1 VVRELIPLELETL
14 SRIADAEEVLYQFPT
29 KRHKHS
35 HRTVLLINPATN
47 SPSTVHLNVTVVDI
61 LRLEGYVY
69 VLDKN
74 ADRYARIGLTDKG
87 RLLVEGIR

>member
-14 SRIADAEEVLYQFPT
+14 SRIAEAEAVLYQFPT
-29 KRHKHS
+29 KRHKYS

-47 SPSTVHLNVTVVDI
+47 NPSIVHLNVAVVDV
-61 LRLEGYVY
+61 LRLEGYIC

-74 ADRYARIGLTDKG
+74 ADRYSRIGLTDKG
-87 RLLVEGIR
+87 RLLVGSIR